1 MTTALLVLA
10 LSVLMHVA
18 WNLMTRR
25 AEPDSRFLWWALTA
39 YLALVG
45 PWSVAALILRADW
58 SWTFAGLLALTSLA
72 EAVYFVALGA
82 AYRHAPVPV
91 VYPIARSSPVLIA
104 LWSALLFGERL
115 PLTGW
120 LGILI
125 SVAGVLA
132 LAWTAR
138 AGLTARA
145 VPWALLAA
153 FATSV
158 YSTSN
163 KSAVTAMPDYPVE
176 LGYVSIAIL
185 AAWLALTWENWCA
198 HGHWRPRQMPTR
210 RTWIAGGLF
219 IGNAYALT
227 IHAMQ
232 YIPAAYAVAFT
243 NAGIVLAGVIAM
255 TVFGER
261 EHWRQRLSAMLAIC
275 FGLVMLAG
283 GG

>member
-1 MTTALLVLA
+1 TALLVLT
-10 LSVLMHVA
+10 LSVFMHVA

-25 AEPDSRFLWWALTA
+25 AEPDSRFLWWALSA
-39 YLALVG
+39 YLVLVG
-45 PWSVAALILRADW
+45 PWSVAALVMRADW
-58 SWTFAGLLALTSLA
+58 SWSFAGLLGLTSFA
-72 EAVYFVALGA
+72 EAVYFVALGS

-104 LWSALLFGERL
+104 IWSALLFGERL
-115 PLTGW
+115 PLYGW
-120 LGILI
+120 LGIVL
-125 SVAGVLA
+125 SVGGVLA

-153 FATSV
+153 LATSV

-163 KSAVTAMPDYPVE
+163 KSAVAAMPDYVVE

-185 AAWLALTWENWCA
+185 AAWFALTFENWRT

-210 RTWIAGGLF
+210 RTWVLGGLF

-232 YIPAAYAVAFT
+232 FIPAAYAVAFT

-255 TVFGER
+255 TVYGER
-261 EHWRQRLSAMLAIC
+261 EHWQQRLAAMLAIC
-275 FGLVMLAG
+275 IGLSVMAG
-283 GG
+283 RG

>member
-1 MTTALLVLA
+1 MTTALAVLS

-39 YLALVG
+39 YLVLVG

-72 EAVYFVALGA
+72 EAVYFVALGV

-91 VYPIARSSPVLIA
+91 VYPVARSSPVLIA
-104 LWSALLFGERL
+104 IGSALLFGERL
-115 PLTGW
+115 PLYGW
-120 LGILI
+120 VGILL
-125 SVAGVLA
+125 SVAGVLS

-138 AGLTARA
+138 RGLTARA

-163 KSAVTAMPDYPVE
+163 KSAVAAMPDYAVE

-185 AAWLALTWENWCA
+185 AAWLALTWENWRA
-198 HGHWRPRQMPTR
+198 HGRWRPRQMPAR

-255 TVFGER
+255 TLFGER
-261 EHWRQRLSAMLAIC
+261 EHWRQRLSAMLVVC
-275 FGLVMLAG
+275 LGLLMLAG